1 MSSSYSPKDNQELD
15 TENLSAG
22 VPSLPLLRPSN
33 SPSSSSRSSMSSSQT
48 SINLND
54 PSQPQVPN
62 RRVVKSCLWST
73 VIFSINFI
81 SSILVINLAK
91 W

>member
-1 MSSSYSPKDNQELD
+1 MSSYSSKDNQEFD
-15 TENLSAG
+15 TENLSVG
-22 VPSLPLLRPSN
+22 VPLVPLLRPSD
-33 SPSSSSRSSMSSSQT
+33 SSSSSSRSSMSSSQT
-48 SINLND
+48 SINLNE
-54 PSQPQVPN
+54 PSQPQVAN

>member
-1 MSSSYSPKDNQELD
+1 MSSHKHPLIKDNLEFGNKDAPIDL
-15 TENLSAG
+15 LS
-22 VPSLPLLRPSN
+22 
-33 SPSSSSRSSMSSSQT
+33 SSMSSST
-48 SINLND
+48 SSSSES
-54 PSQPQVPN
+54 SQHHVAN